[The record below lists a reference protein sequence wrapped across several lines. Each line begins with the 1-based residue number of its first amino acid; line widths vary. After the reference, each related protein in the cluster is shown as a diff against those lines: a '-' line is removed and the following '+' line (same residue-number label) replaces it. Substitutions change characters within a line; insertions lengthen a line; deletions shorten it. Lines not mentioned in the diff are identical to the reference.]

1 VAAST
6 PFARSYFRQA
16 WANAQAEGVTL
27 LAKLTALNAS
37 TVEATATG
45 QVIQATSGNGRSVTF
60 AGGGGNTKFPSE
72 GATPNDIVELLD
84 RLLNLYDAAVAD
96 GANTDALR
104 YSWILDALQPVR
116 VIRSNFA
123 LQIHR

>member
-1 VAAST
+1 MAAST

-16 WANAQAEGVTL
+16 WANAQSEGVTL
-27 LAKLTALNAS
+27 LAKLNALNAS
-37 TVEATATG
+37 AVEATATG

-60 AGGGGNTKFPSE
+60 SE
-72 GATPNDIVELLD
+72 GQGATPNDIVELLD